1 MIASPNHRL
10 RTRRFARPS
19 VRLFLL
25 VWLLTPAML
34 LVDVAVAQFGQAA
47 QFGRVMAP
55 YYLRRDIRFFVEE
68 LQLDEGQSAILESL
82 YYDYEDGH
90 LAAQERMKQ
99 RFESIKDEAQ
109 ELTASNASKEQ
120 LFEVVLRP
128 FVEQAEDWNRQ
139 RFEFLENVQ
148 AILSDPQVSLWNGFL
163 RSLRR
168 DKELPTGTLMAESVN
183 LLVVLRQADIP
194 SGIRSSVDPL
204 MQQYDLALDAA
215 LVAREQID
223 LRNQGPMMKSMA
235 DPGDEALV
243 MIVERIDAS
252 AAVRDV
258 NTTYAALIRDGLPV
272 EHGDRFADLF
282 RSTAFPSFARTTAA
296 TRIFEKALELETISE
311 ETRTAIADL
320 FSAYRSEL
328 EPLVDQMIQI
338 QLRSEPGVEK
348 AKARQFVTRVNAP
361 SPFDAQLNESRQ
373 RRNDLDRRYIK
384 QLESMLLRTEF
395 LSLPGASRFA
405 DRRDRT
411 LEPNS
416 TPEGSK
422 RRPDPEQGRRGVG
435 SAGKGG

>member
-1 MIASPNHRL
+1 MPMIASPNHGSRNRL
-10 RTRRFARPS
+10 FARPA

-68 LQLDEGQSAILESL
+68 LQLDEGQQAILESL

-90 LAAQERMKQ
+90 LASQERMKQ

-109 ELTASNASKEQ
+109 DLTAANASKEQ

-128 FVEQAEDWNRQ
+128 FVEQADDWNRQ

-148 AILSDPQVSLWNGFL
+148 AILSEPQMSLWDGFL
-163 RSLRR
+163 RALRR
-168 DKELPTGTLMAESVN
+168 DKELPTGTLMGESVD
-183 LLVVLRQADIP
+183 LMVILRQADIP
-194 SGIRSSVDPL
+194 SAIRSTVEPL
-204 MQQYDLALDAA
+204 MIQYEMALDAA
-215 LVAREQID
+215 LVARERID

-235 DPGDEALV
+235 DPGEEALA
-243 MIVERIDAS
+243 MILERIDAS
-252 AAVRDV
+252 TAVRDV
-258 NTTYAALIRDGLPV
+258 NTTYAAMIRDGLPV

-282 RSTAFPSFARTTAA
+282 RSTAFPTFARTTAA

-320 FSAYRSEL
+320 FAAYRSEL
-328 EPLVDQMIQI
+328 EPLVGQMIEV
-338 QLRSEPGVEK
+338 QLRSEPDVEK

-373 RRNDLDRRYIK
+373 QRNDLDRRYIK
-384 QLESMLLRTEF
+384 QLEGMLLRPEF
-395 LSLPGASRFA
+395 LSLPGASRFV
-405 DRRDRT
+405 DRRERAI
-411 LEPNS
+411 EANAPA
-416 TPEGSK
+416 EGSK
-422 RRPDPEQGRRGVG
+422 RRPDPERGTRGVG
-435 SAGKGG
+435 AGG